1 MRFNFPFAWYN
12 KFGTIPETYKEA
24 MSYEEQILWL
34 CEHQKDLEDDFE
46 SFGVRLDSL
55 EDSVQTLS
63 GRVDTNALNISNIL
77 SSIVSTITSSST
89 TSEIASA
96 KSVYD
101 FVTSYAPPSL
111 ISVLDSDILL
121 TSYLVALETGLYYSG
136 THTISTNTGTILP
149 ENVLMIP
156 QNTLFYYDGTQN
168 SFVLFYNESTPN
180 RERWIHESWRWFED
194 TSGVEPDT
202 SCWQIHQ
209 NLLTNSLDSFSTA
222 TEIPSALCVYQ
233 ALQNASG
240 ITELSGTDVNIW
252 ELDNGIY
259 STPSGMTLHVMS
271 IAGATIPYQT
281 TSNEGD
287 ILIVSNHSTDSS
299 NYLYLT
305 SSRVYNGHSAPSSS
319 AGRYNIEWNNIQY
332 KNLLTTS
339 LSASSDD
346 YHYPS
351 AKCVYDIIGNVES
364 VLQTLN
370 SGNGVE

>member
-12 KFGTIPETYKEA
+12 KFGTIPSTYKEA

-34 CEHQKDLEDDFE
+34 CEHQQDLEDDFE

-55 EDSVQTLS
+55 EDSVQSLS
-63 GRVDTNALNISNIL
+63 GRVDTNALDISNIL

-111 ISVLDSDILL
+111 ISVLESDMLL

-149 ENVLMIP
+149 ENILMIP
-156 QNTLFYYDGTQN
+156 QNTLFYYDSTQN

-233 ALQNASG
+233 ALSNIQTIPNLTDTY
-240 ITELSGTDVNIW
+240 ITIW
-252 ELDNGIY
+252 NLDNGIY
-259 STPSGMTLHVMS
+259 YVNEGSEIRYMGESS
-271 IAGATIPYQT
+271 T
-281 TSNEGD
+281 TSFAVTSD
-287 ILIVSNHSTDSS
+287 KSILQISGSSTFKKWS
-299 NYLYLT
+299 
-305 SSRVYNGHSAPSSS
+305 VYDGQVLSFGTTQQNSGTLNA
-319 AGRYNIEWNNIQY
+319 RTLNQIEQSTN
-332 KNLLTTS
+332 KVTS
-339 LSASSDD
+339 LSASSTDGQ
-346 YHYPS
+346 YPS

-370 SGNGVE
+370 SGNGV